1 MKRLALVCI
10 AGLSVAPP
18 AFGQSSLKSQV
29 PGTYTLASIYDELA
43 DGKKND
49 TWGPEVKGSLIL
61 TPTGQFSVQIIGSN
75 RDKTV
80 AHTPREPV
88 GPIVT
93 YYGTYTLD
101 EAAKTLTYHVVGS
114 SFPRWEPI
122 DRVAAIEVSGNG
134 VNIITTVKDDKQL
147 GDLKAHQEWKRQ

>member
-1 MKRLALVCI
+1 MKYFAVVCVV
-10 AGLSVAPP
+10 GLSLAAS
-18 AFGQSSLKSQV
+18 AFAQSPLKSQV
-29 PGTYTLASIYDELA
+29 PGAYKLTSIYDVLA

-61 TPTGQFSVQIIGSN
+61 MPTGQFSVQIIGSN

-93 YYGTYTLD
+93 YYGTYTVD
-101 EAAKTLTYHVVGS
+101 EAAKTLTYHVIGS

-122 DRVAAIEVSGNG
+122 DRVAAVEATSNG
-134 VNIITTVKDDKQL
+134 LNIITTVKDDKQL
-147 GDLKAHQEWKRQ
+147 GDLKAHQEWKRE

>member
-1 MKRLALVCI
+1 MKHLALICI
-10 AGLSVAPP
+10 AGLSVAAP

-75 RDKTV
+75 RNKTV

-93 YYGTYTLD
+93 YYGTYTWMKRLRPSPT
-101 EAAKTLTYHVVGS
+101 TLLAPASLAGS
-114 SFPRWEPI
+114 
-122 DRVAAIEVSGNG
+122 
-134 VNIITTVKDDKQL
+134 QL
-147 GDLKAHQEWKRQ
+147 IASPLSRCPAMA